1 MEACGCVMDM
11 IRPWQYD
18 LGMCGCVRASNAHDI
33 LYVEVKICLITCVIL
48 LNPPFM
54 KRNQTTCT
62 KSLVPVSV
70 PRQGVELVMAAFL
83 GMNAQ
88 QRFLISLMLMF
99 TVCLV
104 GTLAMF
110 ILGKMSI
117 F

>member
-1 MEACGCVMDM
+1 MFDNLRDSAESSFYEEE
-11 IRPWQYD
+11 PND
-18 LGMCGCVRASNAHDI
+18 LYKEPAPSKRAAPRRRSSNGR
-33 LYVEVKICLITCVIL
+33 
-48 LNPPFM
+48 FM
-54 KRNQTTCT
+54 
-62 KSLVPVSV
+62 
-70 PRQGVELVMAAFL
+70 